1 MTLSHKKRALLFLI
15 SFGTFVSLAIF
26 ACTTAPPGEPDAGSI
41 VPTEDGAVC
50 SCATPD
56 CLPNC
61 SDLPAC
67 TLTCYEGVT
76 LRWVDPC
83 GNVQY
88 AQNCPSGCQDAASY
102 SQCSD

>member
-1 MTLSHKKRALLFLI
+1 MTISHKKRALLFLI
-15 SFGTFVSLAIF
+15 SLGTFVSLAIF

-41 VPTEDGAVC
+41 VPTEDGAAC